1 MKLIVILL
9 CLIIL
14 IISLSNIY
22 IYYGIKRP
30 LGPKGSKGIKG
41 NIGSL
46 GVEGDIGES
55 GIAGYRGPIGIKG
68 KDIGLKGEKG
78 KQGIKGF
85 NGELGD
91 IGRKG
96 LMGDKGV
103 GGPPGIQ
110 GDRGFKGKKGLEGPP
125 GRSRVISDLSPINLI
140 ADRRKC
146 VKIDAYNK
154 NGDGIDK
161 ELEQNTSF
169 KCPKNMV
176 VFDIRAKKVSDRTVD
191 SNIDNIVCC
200 NIVMDKLYDNYFNKN
215 EIKIKL
221 NPKLVELKNALDK
234 SIILYNMWHQ
244 YLKDYN
250 EEDISKIT
258 YNVEKMLNLIT
269 YMKNKSIREMPY
281 EVINKYYKDEEA
293 AKTIKEYTEEEEA
306 NIIEMSDSIT
316 SYEYYILNLMLRLL
330 KFKAVKN
337 ATSIDTSNYKRFLK
351 EVYDFPKND
360 IASLEEAVNYLN

>member
-30 LGPKGSKGIKG
+30 PGPKGPKGIKG
-41 NIGSL
+41 DIGPI
-46 GVEGDIGES
+46 GEEGDMGEIG
-55 GIAGYRGPIGIKG
+55 IRGYRGPVGIKG
-68 KDIGLKGEKG
+68 KSVGLKGEKG

-85 NGELGD
+85 KGETGE
-91 IGRKG
+91 IGKKG
-96 LMGDKGV
+96 LMGEKGL

-125 GRSRVISDLSPINLI
+125 GRSRIISELSPIKLI

-146 VKIDAYNK
+146 VRIDAK
-154 NGDGIDK
+154 NQM
-161 ELEQNTSF
+161 EL

-176 VFDIRAKKVSDRTVD
+176 VFDIRAKKISDRTAD

-200 NIVMDKLYDNYFNKN
+200 NMVMEPIYGNYFNK
-215 EIKIKL
+215 IKL
-221 NPKLVELKNALDK
+221 LEKLSINLGTLKAQIASYK
-234 SIILYNMWHQ
+234 SNYIPGNTWHQ

-250 EEDISKIT
+250 EDDISKIT
-258 YNVEKMLNLIT
+258 YNIEKILNLVSGIESF
-269 YMKNKSIREMPY
+269 KSIREMPF
-281 EVINKYYKDEEA
+281 EVINKYYKDEEVS
-293 AKTIKEYTEEEEA
+293 KIIKEYTEEEEA

-316 SYEYYILNLMLRLL
+316 SYEYYILNLMIGLF
-330 KFKAVKN
+330 KFKVV
-337 ATSIDTSNYKRFLK
+337 DTSDYKRFVK

>member
-30 LGPKGSKGIKG
+30 RGPKGSKGIKG
-41 NIGSL
+41 DIGSL
-46 GVEGDIGES
+46 GIEGDIGEE

-68 KDIGLKGEKG
+68 KDIGLKGGKG

-85 NGELGD
+85 KGEAGD

-110 GDRGFKGKKGLEGPP
+110 GDRGFKGKKGLEGPL

-176 VFDIRAKKVSDRTVD
+176 VFDIRAKKVSDRTAD

-200 NIVMDKLYDNYFNKN
+200 NMVMDPLYGDYFNKT
-215 EIKIKL
+215 KM
-221 NPKLVELKNALDK
+221 LDK
-234 SIILYNMWHQ
+234 LLINLGTLKTQIAAYKSKYIQGNMWHQ
-244 YLKDYN
+244 YLKGYN

-258 YNVEKMLNLIT
+258 YNIEKMLNLLSGIQSF
-269 YMKNKSIREMPY
+269 KSIREMPY
-281 EVINKYYKDEEA
+281 EVINKYYKDEES
-293 AKTIKEYTEEEEA
+293 AKLIKEYTEEEEA
-306 NIIEMSDSIT
+306 NIKEMSDSIT
-316 SYEYYILNLMLRLL
+316 SYEYYILNLILGL
-330 KFKAVKN
+330 FKMN
-337 ATSIDTSNYKRFLK
+337 AASIDTSDYKRFVK

-360 IASLEEAVNYLN
+360 IVSLEEAVNYLN